1 MDALPINAL
10 DLAVIVAL
18 LVSALLAF
26 MRGFVHEVLSIGA
39 WVGAALAALYG
50 LPLAQPLARKTI
62 PIDWAADAAA
72 VVVLFLIA
80 LLALSFATNALS
92 KTVQASALNN
102 LDRSLGFVFGLA
114 RAAVILSILLIAA
127 DWLMDKSARPDWMQ
141 KAKTLPAI
149 ELGADVLKDLLPD
162 SFMAAEDAAKEAAGT
177 AKDALELKQTL
188 DRLTAPTPTADPGR
202 TGEDQ
207 AGAAD
212 KPAYDN
218 KERRDM
224 ERLLQS
230 TETPQ

>member
-1 MDALPINAL
+1 MDAIPINGL
-10 DLAVIVAL
+10 DLAVIVVL

-80 LLALSFATNALS
+80 LLALSFVTSALS

-149 ELGADVLKDLLPD
+149 ELGSDVMKDLLPD
-162 SFMAAEDAAKEAAGT
+162 SFMAAEDAAKEAAGS

-188 DRLTAPTPTADPGR
+188 DRLTAPTPSADPAQG
-202 TGEDQ
+202 GEK
-207 AGAAD
+207 AGPAP
-212 KPAYDN
+212 KPAYDD

-230 TETPQ
+230 TETPP